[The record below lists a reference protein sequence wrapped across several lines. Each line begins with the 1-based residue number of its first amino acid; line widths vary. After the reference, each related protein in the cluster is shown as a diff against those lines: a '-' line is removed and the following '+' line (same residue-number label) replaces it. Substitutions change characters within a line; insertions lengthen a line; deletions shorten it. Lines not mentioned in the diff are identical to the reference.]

1 MPDRVTIREIV
12 LYFNVRRTVF
22 IDMLFHSFL
31 ETETDQAEKKY
42 MTLKSERKNE
52 TDDDEDS
59 GDSSDE
65 RSRSTTSS
73 QMWER
78 KYKTL
83 NLTFPN
89 FIRTFCCFASCDHD
103 ELLEQLCLVVALRGG
118 KTLYDV
124 AKSVYGEPLP
134 EDPDILLQV
143 LDKLKDVE
151 TDDVMMYSQA
161 QKQKIVSK
169 KRLLLINKDFPT
181 LLYPMFKVFTL
192 LQEKFLGIEF
202 WKRMRT
208 RTTELGL
215 RRFFTAKELRKAL
228 KKDRHNRLLT
238 RAKIEL
244 ATDREYRLLKKRD
257 PTAALAYKVS
267 NANDTIRPNKI
278 YSVVDMNQNNSQEMA
293 WL

>member
-73 QMWER
+73 QIWER

-124 AKSVYGEPLP
+124 AKAVYGEPLP

-143 LDKLKDVE
+143 LDRLKDIE
-151 TDDVMMYSQA
+151 TDDVMMYSQM
-161 QKQKIVSK
+161 QKPETPK
-169 KRLLLINKDFPT
+169 
-181 LLYPMFKVFTL
+181 YM
-192 LQEKFLGIEF
+192 
-202 WKRMRT
+202 
-208 RTTELGL
+208 
-215 RRFFTAKELRKAL
+215 
-228 KKDRHNRLLT
+228 
-238 RAKIEL
+238 L
-244 ATDREYRLLKKRD
+244 ATLPAPRKGTPDTKG
-257 PTAALAYKVS
+257 PLAG
-267 NANDTIRPNKI
+267 PP
-278 YSVVDMNQNNSQEMA
+278 
-293 WL
+293 